1 MKRNIVYSL
10 LCIIADPNKHFVAG
24 TWIGSL
30 MILAAA
36 GIIAYIAGM
45 ETTK

>member
-1 MKRNIVYSL
+1 MKRNTVYGL
-10 LCIIADPNKHFVAG
+10 FCIIADPNEHFVAN

-30 MILAAA
+30 MILAAV